1 MCYIYIYI
9 YTHSDS
15 SKIITENAANMKNN
29 CIYRKVFLIR
39 KINTQIANNIK
50 NSSNNELS

>member
-1 MCYIYIYI
+1 MYIY
-9 YTHSDS
+9 SDS